1 MNACVP
7 NDMHEKCFL
16 DGMCSELVRKL
27 CNTRIQ
33 EFLSAWKQETAT
45 KKGLASTIDLN
56 LRTMLLTQHT
66 KLASKL
72 F

>member
-1 MNACVP
+1 MF
-7 NDMHEKCFL
+7 EQCFV
-16 DGMCSELVRKL
+16 DNVYSDLVRKL

-33 EFLSAWKQETAT
+33 EFYKQETAT
-45 KKGLASTIDLN
+45 KKGHASTVDLN

-72 F
+72 L

>member
-1 MNACVP
+1 MP
-7 NDMHEKCFL
+7 NDTFEECFV
-16 DGMCSELVRKL
+16 DNVYSELVRKL

-33 EFLSAWKQETAT
+33 EFLSTYKQETAT
-45 KKGLASTIDLN
+45 KKGHASTVDLN

-72 F
+72 L